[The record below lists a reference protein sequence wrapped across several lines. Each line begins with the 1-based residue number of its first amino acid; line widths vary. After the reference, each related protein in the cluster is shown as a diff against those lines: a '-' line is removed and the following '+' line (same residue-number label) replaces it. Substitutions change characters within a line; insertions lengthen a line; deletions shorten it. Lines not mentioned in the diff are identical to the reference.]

1 MSSWVYVTGQCPS
14 TCPSMGPQQQTHC
27 CRFDAVG
34 LSHTHTRLTALCPG
48 LPGWAGSR
56 KVKPIWILLRQWVA
70 VASAGPLCKSAPR
83 SRQITTP
90 TPHHS
95 VFYGPDALAATQ
107 PTASL
112 QEISIDCCTTAAA
125 CKCGQCH
132 VVNVSTKLNRLVIT
146 TNMCLLQH
154 SHCQTTTNAFSR
166 KFLKEQSHA
175 G

>member
-14 TCPSMGPQQQTHC
+14 ICPSMGPQQQTHC

-34 LSHTHTRLTALCPG
+34 LSLSHTHTRLTALCPG

-90 TPHHS
+90 TPDHS
-95 VFYGPDALAATQ
+95 VFLRAGCPCCHPTNSVTAGDINWLLHSSCGVQMWAVPCCQRKYEAEQTCYNYKHVFITALTL
-107 PTASL
+107 PNNNKR
-112 QEISIDCCTTAAA
+112 I
-125 CKCGQCH
+125 
-132 VVNVSTKLNRLVIT
+132 
-146 TNMCLLQH
+146 
-154 SHCQTTTNAFSR
+154 
-166 KFLKEQSHA
+166 
-175 G
+175 